1 MSREHVS
8 CEAAILPWSAVQQPA
23 YTNSKDIDFEHSK
36 QAIIFKWAITCAV
49 SKRIKTADVS
59 RKYIC
64 QGNPST
70 DDIEYLVSMSAHPY
84 QSVQIQILI
93 REYIDNDTPIQDV
106 NSTIE
111 KVENIVIMAAK
122 KNA

>member
-1 MSREHVS
+1 
-8 CEAAILPWSAVQQPA
+8 
-23 YTNSKDIDFEHSK
+23 
-36 QAIIFKWAITCAV
+36 
-49 SKRIKTADVS
+49 
-59 RKYIC
+59 
-64 QGNPST
+64 
-70 DDIEYLVSMSAHPY
+70 MSAHPY